1 MADVMLLP
9 TPPLPLT
16 TPITFLI
23 LLSAWGGS
31 RKSAGFVLR
40 EAQFSPQVSQ
50 LCVQFSLIVIL
61 LPGGTFIIGS
71 RKEGVKPWLWLRDRE
86 IYGIITSNNLRPAA
100 CAAALLRMG
109 FESIEPCKTA
119 AGAVLLKPF
128 CGVLL

>member
-86 IYGIITSNNLRPAA
+86 IYGIICPVSECEPQAKHEFSGIDTMFLNEYERYAKCELRN
-100 CAAALLRMG
+100 M
-109 FESIEPCKTA
+109 
-119 AGAVLLKPF
+119 V
-128 CGVLL
+128 